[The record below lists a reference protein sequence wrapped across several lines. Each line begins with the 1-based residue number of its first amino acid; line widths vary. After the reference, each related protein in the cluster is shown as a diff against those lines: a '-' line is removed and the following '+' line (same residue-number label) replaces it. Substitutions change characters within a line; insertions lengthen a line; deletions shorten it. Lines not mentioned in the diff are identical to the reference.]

1 MLRGKR
7 EINIDIIKITQL
19 PTNWVETSDNVNI
32 ANGKIITVM
41 ASISPHVAK
50 LRRNGKMQA
59 DTLMRKIML
68 YVINDIGK
76 ARNQPS
82 TFGIKMNRALF
93 IIPHIKIRGKNGE
106 SKSFFFFPI
115 KELIKSNSVAASIIY
130 VLLEIAKV
138 FI

>member
-1 MLRGKR
+1 
-7 EINIDIIKITQL
+7 
-19 PTNWVETSDNVNI
+19 
-32 ANGKIITVM
+32 M

-50 LRRNGKMQA
+50 LRRNGKMHA

-82 TFGIKMNRALF
+82 TFGIK
-93 IIPHIKIRGKNGE
+93 IRGKNGE

-115 KELIKSNSVAASIIY
+115 KELIKSNSAAASIIY
-130 VLLEIAKV
+130 VLLEITKV

>member
-50 LRRNGKMQA
+50 LRRNGKMHA

-76 ARNQPS
+76 ARNQV
-82 TFGIKMNRALF
+82 R
-93 IIPHIKIRGKNGE
+93 
-106 SKSFFFFPI
+106 
-115 KELIKSNSVAASIIY
+115 
-130 VLLEIAKV
+130 LE
-138 FI
+138 